1 MLPPKPSGMDSSQR
15 GRSTADT
22 INRKRSSSS
31 LNAPLPP
38 KKRTCSSSLT
48 KREQT
53 PSTHNR
59 IRRRVIVR
67 DYGTP
72 IYKASSC
79 VAIIAALE
87 GYESLHDRCSML
99 QRDVS
104 IRNLMMNEDVDN
116 PSWPSF
122 LIDLAIKSEREE
134 PSGARSKTGTKAF
147 MAIRVLLSEKHS
159 FMHDLESFF

>member
-1 MLPPKPSGMDSSQR
+1 MDSSQR

-31 LNAPLPP
+31 LNAPLLP
-38 KKRTCSSSLT
+38 KKRTCSSSPT

-72 IYKASSC
+72 IYKASSY

-87 GYESLHDRCSML
+87 RFAEVNSALAD
-99 QRDVS
+99 QR
-104 IRNLMMNEDVDN
+104 R
-116 PSWPSF
+116 
-122 LIDLAIKSEREE
+122 
-134 PSGARSKTGTKAF
+134 
-147 MAIRVLLSEKHS
+147 IRVSTRPWFDKWNFSDTEELA
-159 FMHDLESFF
+159 ESKKGAVVHEGDFKRMVEENIRPYYKSLQP

>member
-1 MLPPKPSGMDSSQR
+1 MDSSQR

-31 LNAPLPP
+31 LNAPPLP
-38 KKRTCSSSLT
+38 KKRTYSSSPT

-87 GYESLHDRCSML
+87 RFAEVNRYESLHDRGSML

-104 IRNLMMNEDVDN
+104 IGNLMMNEDVNN

-122 LIDLAIKSEREE
+122 SSISQLN
-134 PSGARSKTGTKAF
+134 RSKRSLREHEARPARK
-147 MAIRVLLSEKHS
+147 LL
-159 FMHDLESFF
+159 